1 MFHIQICS
9 FKHYWNC
16 VEKNYQHLIKL
27 SFKIYEKILFQ
38 LMIPDK
44 CSWHQLTCLSRRYC
58 GCHMWRW
65 QFFNQRF
72 MMLLTREK
80 LVVLIKLKM
89 RKITMVMGKF
99 KKKILTDNAKKILQ
113 KDDNWKSVRG
123 KIFFN
128 APLPVS
134 FVDVNGPDSTQKRT
148 FFISIFF
155 CIMRRWNIK
164 EKCFSN

>member
-1 MFHIQICS
+1 MFKFYVYKNKLMFHIQIFS

-16 VEKNYQHLIKL
+16 IEKNYQHLIKL

-99 KKKILTDNAKKILQ
+99 KKKFSQTMPKRFYRKMIIENL
-113 KDDNWKSVRG
+113 WEEKSFLMHRCQC
-123 KIFFN
+123 
-128 APLPVS
+128 PS
-134 FVDVNGPDSTQKRT
+134 
-148 FFISIFF
+148 
-155 CIMRRWNIK
+155 
-164 EKCFSN
+164 